1 MGAMGSAYRLL
12 VGKPEGKQRLGMRRY
27 RWEGNIRM
35 DFREMWL
42 KVVDWIYLAK
52 NRDLLWTCVNM
63 VMKLYIP

>member
-1 MGAMGSAYRLL
+1 VHTEFWLESLKGS
-12 VGKPEGKQRLGMRRY
+12 KQWLGMRRY

-42 KVVDWIYLAK
+42 KGVDWIYLAK
-52 NRDLLWTCVNM
+52 NRDLLWTCVNL